1 MSSLREGSWAAWMD
15 AQYAAQHAAHAVDPS
30 VLDAWR
36 VAADAY
42 GLAASVPGTN
52 RMIWTGRL
60 RWVMSSYKSRNCSPV
75 VLCTAYT
82 LTNARPLTA
91 RCAWD
96 QRVRSRL
103 IGSKLQGRQPDE
115 QKTPYRPVKR
125 SEAAR
130 TPIKQL
136 RIGSFDGSLSSRDLE
151 VERRGA

>member
-15 AQYAAQHAAHAVDPS
+15 AQYAAHAAHAVDPS

-60 RWVMSSYKSRNCSPV
+60 RRVMPSYKSRNCSPV

-103 IGSKLQGRQPDE
+103 IGSKLQG
-115 QKTPYRPVKR
+115 
-125 SEAAR
+125 AAWR
-130 TPIKQL
+130 TENAVST
-136 RIGSFDGSLSSRDLE
+136 G
-151 VERRGA
+151 